1 MNRKPH
7 VGLIVV
13 LMMFPQIIET
23 IYSPVLP
30 HLASYFSVPMTTA
43 TQTLSVYFV
52 AFALGVVV
60 WGRMA
65 DIIGR
70 RNTMLLGLV
79 IYGLGSLLAIS
90 AQHFSVILIAR
101 VMSAFGA
108 AVGSVVT
115 QTMLRDSYDGK
126 ELGKV
131 FSLMGMGI
139 SISPVLGL
147 MSGGVL
153 AQYSGHFAVFGL
165 LLILAVILFGVS
177 LFALPET
184 KPELIQKTSFVSVLT
199 AMSKDYGI
207 WKSAI
212 LVACFNIMMF
222 SYYSLAPFIFD
233 KLAMTSMEFGY
244 SGGVLALASI
254 IGSVINRYLL
264 SKNMKADKLVF
275 FAVLFSIIGSIGVY
289 LLQDGLWFLIPMMLI
304 VIGFGMA
311 IPNILST
318 ALVNYKHQAGTAGA
332 ILGLFYYLMI
342 GTGLG
347 IAGMVGDLGAVLIMT
362 SLLAGV
368 MVCRKLNSRCS

>member
-90 AQHFSVILIAR
+90 AQHFSVIL
-101 VMSAFGA
+101 
-108 AVGSVVT
+108 
-115 QTMLRDSYDGK
+115 
-126 ELGKV
+126 
-131 FSLMGMGI
+131 
-139 SISPVLGL
+139 
-147 MSGGVL
+147 
-153 AQYSGHFAVFGL
+153 
-165 LLILAVILFGVS
+165 FGVS
-177 LFALPET
+177 LLTLPET
-184 KPELIQKTSFVSVLT
+184 KPELIQKTSFVSVLSV
-199 AMSKDYGI
+199 MSKDYGI

-244 SGGVLALASI
+244 SGGVLALASV

-275 FAVLFSIIGSIGVY
+275 YAVLFSIIGSIGVY
-289 LLQDGLWFLIPMMLI
+289 LLQDGLWFLIPLMLI

>member
-7 VGLIVV
+7 VGLIVI

-30 HLASYFSVPMTTA
+30 HLASYFDVSIGTA
-43 TQTLSVYFV
+43 SQTLSIYFI
-52 AFALGVVV
+52 AFAVGVVV
-60 WGRMA
+60 WGRVA
-65 DIIGR
+65 DVIGR
-70 RNTMLLGLV
+70 RKAMLSGLF
-79 IYGLGSLLAIS
+79 IYGIGSALAIT
-90 AQHFSVILIAR
+90 ANHFDIILIAR
-101 VMSAFGA
+101 VLSAFGA

-147 MSGGVL
+147 MSGGAL
-153 AQYSGHFAVFGL
+153 SQYAGHFAVFSVL
-165 LLILAVILFGVS
+165 LVLAVVLFSGS
-177 LFALPET
+177 LLTLPET
-184 KPELIQKTSFVSVLT
+184 KPEHIQPASFIAVLKT
-199 AMSKDYGI
+199 MSKDKAI

-233 KLAMTSMEFGY
+233 RLGLSSMEFGY
-244 SGGVLALASI
+244 SGAVLALASV
-254 IGSVINRYLL
+254 IGSAMNRHLL
-264 SKNMKADKLVF
+264 SINMKADKLVI
-275 FAVLFSIIGSIGVY
+275 FAVLSSIIGAIGVY
-289 LLQDGLWFLIPMMLI
+289 LLQGSLWFLIPMMLV
-304 VIGFGMA
+304 VIGFGIA

-347 IAGMVGDLGAVLIMT
+347 VAAMIGNLGAVLIMT
-362 SLLAGV
+362 SLLASV
-368 MVCRKLNSRCS
+368 MVCRK